1 MKNKNN
7 QESQS
12 IQTNKK
18 SDEIVKRNKK
28 MEKDLDMQKRNEAYA
43 NYVKAK
49 IPKTKPWPSLF
60 NSFWVGGLICCLGQG
75 INDLLKLW
83 FPTMAEQS
91 AWAYTLIVL
100 IFIAS
105 FLTGIGVYDK
115 IGEFAG
121 GGSIVPITGF
131 SNSITSPAIEFK
143 HEGIIYGICVKMFTI
158 AGPVIVS
165 GIVASVV
172 VGIIYLFV

>member
-1 MKNKNN
+1 MDEKTRN
-7 QESQS
+7 Q
-12 IQTNKK
+12 
-18 SDEIVKRNKK
+18 
-28 MEKDLDMQKRNEAYA
+28 AYSR
-43 NYVKAK
+43 YVKAK
-49 IPKTKPWPSLF
+49 IPKTRPWPSLF

-75 INDLLKLW
+75 INDIILLI
-83 FPTMAEQS
+83 FPNMAEQS
-91 AWAYTLIVL
+91 ASAFTLIAL

-131 SNSITSPAIEFK
+131 SNSITSPALEFK

-165 GIVASVV
+165 GIVSSII
-172 VGIIYLFV
+172 VGLIYLFI